1 MSVRAAFV
9 LVGILAA
16 VQSPSAQWLNYP
28 TPGIPR
34 LPNGKPD
41 LAARAPR
48 TRDGKPDLSGVW
60 HVYAEPL
67 EEKKRLFG
75 PGVGVVSVPGME
87 PDTVSKYGINILLDF
102 KPGEISMTTE
112 GQAVF
117 DRHRK
122 DESGLPTT
130 HCMPLG
136 TPLATLLSEVQK
148 IVQTPGLILVMHEL
162 DGMPRQIYTDG
173 RKLPANPSPTWLG
186 SSVGRWEGD
195 TLVVETT
202 GLNDRVWLD
211 ISGHPRSEAMHMT
224 ERYRRRDVGHL
235 DVAITFDDPK
245 IYNKPFT
252 VNVTHLLQA
261 DTDILE
267 YVCNENE
274 KDRAHMPVK

>member
-16 VQSPSAQWLNYP
+16 VQLPSAQWLNYP